1 MPRPWTTHKKMD
13 KPIRKSLFRTA
24 YPIFLK
30 MDIVALLQRIA
41 AIAHHPS
48 EVDELIEQNAV

>member
-1 MPRPWTTHKKMD
+1 MD
-13 KPIRKSLFRTA
+13 KQIRKSVFRIA

-30 MDIVALLQRIA
+30 MDIIALLQRIV
-41 AIAHHPS
+41 AIAHHPP